1 MDYKKELKRR
11 LDYREEDSFL
21 EKDGYG
27 CDKVSMLRLE
37 NFIDTLIE
45 QSYKQGY
52 FCGRED
58 LKIEIIA
65 DFNNK

>member
-1 MDYKKELKRR
+1 MKKEIKPTYQNIIDFILELKMDTNRR
-11 LDYREEDSFL
+11 LEKLEEKQMEEL
-21 EKDGYG
+21 EQ
-27 CDKVSMLRLE
+27 
-37 NFIDTLIE
+37 T
-45 QSYKQGY
+45 YKQGY